1 VAQSDQIPGDCIS
14 MTTITAP
21 TEAQLAN
28 LATLD
33 QVQARVAWSLIVE
46 PGDKMVNA
54 FIAAHDGDAS
64 AAFADVVA
72 GKLSRQPDGT
82 VAEISDALGRWMP
95 RTDTRTL
102 AQTIDKT
109 IALGITVLI
118 PGDPEWP
125 SEKLDRLG
133 DAAPVVLYVL
143 GDSTLLNGSAK
154 TIAVTGSRANSGYGE
169 HVTIELVTGLVVRDA
184 TIITGA
190 AYGTDAAASRAAI
203 AAGGRTVAILAGGL
217 DRYYPTGNT
226 DLIERIAKNGAVVS
240 ELPVNMMTTKWR
252 FLQRNRLIAAM
263 SDAVIVVEAGARSGA
278 LGTARHAAAIG
289 VPVGAVPGPV
299 TSATSFGTNRLLR
312 DGEAHV
318 VTDSDE
324 ALELTVKDQF

>member
-1 VAQSDQIPGDCIS
+1 
-14 MTTITAP
+14 MTTITSP
-21 TEAQLAN
+21 TEAQLAD

-33 QVQARVAWSLIVE
+33 QRQARVAWSLIVE

-54 FIAAHDGDAS
+54 FIAAYDGDAA

-72 GKLSRQPDGT
+72 GKLSRLPDGT
-82 VAEISDALGRWMP
+82 VAEIIDALGRWMP
-95 RTDTRTL
+95 RADTRTL
-102 AQTIDKT
+102 VQTIDKT

-125 SEKLDRLG
+125 AEKLDRLG

-143 GDSTLLNGSAK
+143 GDVTLLNGSAK
-154 TIAVTGSRANSGYGE
+154 TIAITGSRANSGYGE
-169 HVTIELVTGLVVRDA
+169 HVIIELVTGLVARDV
-184 TIITGA
+184 TICTGA

-252 FLQRNRLIAAM
+252 FSQRNRLIAAM
-263 SDAVIVVEAGARSGA
+263 SDAVIVVEARARSGA
-278 LGTARHAAAIG
+278 LSTARHAAAIG

-299 TSATSFGTNRLLR
+299 TSATSVGTNRLLR
-312 DGEAHV
+312 DGESLV

-324 ALELTVKDQF
+324 ALELTVKDQV

>member
-1 VAQSDQIPGDCIS
+1 
-14 MTTITAP
+14 MTTITSP
-21 TEAQLAN
+21 TEAQLAD

-33 QVQARVAWSLIVE
+33 QRQARVAWSLIVE

-82 VAEISDALGRWMP
+82 VAEIIDALGRWMP
-95 RTDTRTL
+95 RADTRTL
-102 AQTIDKT
+102 VQTIDKT

-125 SEKLDRLG
+125 AEKLDRLG

-143 GDSTLLNGSAK
+143 GDVTLLNGSAK
-154 TIAVTGSRANSGYGE
+154 TIAITGSRANSGYGE
-169 HVTIELVTGLVVRDA
+169 HVIIELVTGLVARDV
-184 TIITGA
+184 TICTGA

-252 FLQRNRLIAAM
+252 FSQRNRLIAAM
-263 SDAVIVVEAGARSGA
+263 SDAVIVVEARARSGA
-278 LGTARHAAAIG
+278 LSTARHAAAIG

-299 TSATSFGTNRLLR
+299 TSATSVGTNRLLR
-312 DGEAHV
+312 DGESLV

-324 ALELTVKDQF
+324 ALELTVKDQV